1 MKIKVRDTPDDL
13 FEYTADVVPRKDE
26 FLFHKNQRYKVSY
39 VCHYVEEV
47 GENDD
52 LNEVYAIVEVS
63 TSHSYLFGS

>member
-13 FEYTADVVPRKDE
+13 CEYSADVVPRKDE

-47 GENDD
+47 GEDDD
-52 LNEVYAIVEVS
+52 LNEVYAVVEVS
-63 TSHSYLFGS
+63 TSRSYLFGS

>member
-13 FEYTADVVPRKDE
+13 FEYSADVVPRKDE

-39 VCHYVEEV
+39 VCHYIEEA

-52 LNEVYAIVEVS
+52 LNEVYAVVEVS
-63 TSHSYLFGS
+63 ISHSYLFGS